1 MKPLSE
7 QNHYE
12 ILEIA
17 GDASADE
24 IERAFRM
31 AQSTYADDSLA
42 GYTVFG
48 EGEAAA
54 IRERVETAYRV
65 LTNPEDRAAYDAEL
79 GIAPAVA
86 APVATTEPAAGAP
99 PESAAPT
106 ARPLELRDEVDE
118 PPDAKPPIALGELE
132 ALEEEDGEFDGA
144 RLRRS
149 RLRSG
154 VELEDISGITKIN
167 PTYLRFL
174 EEDRYAELPAPVY
187 VRGFVRAYAGCVGL
201 DPTRVASSYMKKFEA
216 ETGAVPRGRFLG
228 R

>member
-12 ILEIA
+12 ILEITS
-17 GDASADE
+17 DAAVAE

-42 GYTVFG
+42 GYSVFG

-54 IRERVETAYRV
+54 IRERVEIAYRV
-65 LTNPEDRAAYDAEL
+65 LSDAEARLAYDAEL
-79 GIAPAVA
+79 GGSSASSGVEA
-86 APVATTEPAAGAP
+86 ASVDPQLEPV
-99 PESAAPT
+99 SV
-106 ARPLELRDEVDE
+106 LDEVTIPVE
-118 PPDAKPPIALGELE
+118 PRPVIEMGELE
-132 ALEEEDGEFDGA
+132 ALEEDDGEFDGA

-154 VELEDISGITKIN
+154 IELDEISGITKIT
-167 PTYLRFL
+167 PTYLRFI

-187 VRGFVRAYAGCVGL
+187 VRGFVRAYAECVGL
-201 DPTRVASSYMKKFEA
+201 DSTRVAASYMKKYEA
-216 ETGAVPRGRFLG
+216 DTDASPRGRFLG
-228 R
+228 SR